1 MSIDVITSSN
11 NIDSNCKEY
20 NSLLEITMEMVAM
33 PNIIPTKDW
42 SSNLDWKMHLLHKF
56 QPTLNL
62 HPMQIPPFYITHF
75 HDRYFYQF
83 SLGIDPLFLYRFI
96 CKLNFPLSHSYLAN
110 FLI

>member
-56 QPTLNL
+56 QPKSVEHKAGLSL
-62 HPMQIPPFYITHF
+62 EVSSAADALIKYINQEF
-75 HDRYFYQF
+75 KD
-83 SLGIDPLFLYRFI
+83 
-96 CKLNFPLSHSYLAN
+96 A
-110 FLI
+110 